1 MHVRND
7 IIFHK
12 NTPLK
17 IGQEKF
23 FANAKNNSNFM
34 DMLRSTLAENKIF
47 SCQVETDGDRLII
60 IETAINLQSENVVVS
75 ENDSFTDCAFTNR
88 LRNLFSKTSKRQNT
102 TKSILI

>member
-47 SCQVETDGDRLII
+47 SCQVETDADRLII
-60 IETAINLQSENVVVS
+60 IKTAINLQSENVVVS
-75 ENDSFTDCAFTNR
+75 ENDSGFTNR

-102 TKSILI
+102 RKSILI